1 MNDYLLIEKI
11 GFVASIIVS
20 IGLVLTD
27 VIH

>member
-11 GFVASIIVS
+11 GFIASIIVL